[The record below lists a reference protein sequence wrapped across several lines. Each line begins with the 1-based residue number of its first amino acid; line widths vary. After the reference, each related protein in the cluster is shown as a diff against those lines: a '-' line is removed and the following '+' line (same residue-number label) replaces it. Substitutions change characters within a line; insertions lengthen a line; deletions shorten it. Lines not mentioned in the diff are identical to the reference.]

1 MRRRGSEGRGARRP
15 ADEAPSGGP
24 GRRGGGEAGSQG
36 TVREAERRAAASLVP
51 CGRAQELRSC
61 QLAGEDL

>member
-1 MRRRGSEGRGARRP
+1 MRGDRQTRRQVVGRG
-15 ADEAPSGGP
+15 GGEG

-36 TVREAERRAAASLVP
+36 TVREAERLAAASLVP